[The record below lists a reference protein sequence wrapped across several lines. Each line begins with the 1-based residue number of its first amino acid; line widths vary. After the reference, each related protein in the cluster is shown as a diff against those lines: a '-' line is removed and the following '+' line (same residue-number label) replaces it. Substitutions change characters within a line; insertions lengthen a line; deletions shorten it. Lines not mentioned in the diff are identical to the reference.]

1 MENKFRVIEIVNKK
15 KLIVNMGTE
24 HGLKENDYIVVYSN
38 GRKIV
43 DNLTHQTLG
52 TWDIIKAKLKVIQS
66 FQLFS
71 ICSEVITFKNAFSD
85 ILHPSVEYEDF
96 TDLDI
101 DEAEA
106 SNQDVSEEKIIH
118 VGDLIRKLD

>member
-24 HGLKENDYIVVYSN
+24 HGLKENDYVVVYSS

-71 ICSEVITFKNAFSD
+71 ICSEVSLSKMPFQRLCIH
-85 ILHPSVEYEDF
+85 L
-96 TDLDI
+96 
-101 DEAEA
+101 
-106 SNQDVSEEKIIH
+106 SNTKTL
-118 VGDLIRKLD
+118 LI